1 MKNEEGVFKKFI
13 LNEDELSKLIDQAES
28 RQTEIA
34 VLAIVSFIIVI
45 YSINILLLL
54 AFHSLIKSK

>member
-1 MKNEEGVFKKFI
+1 MENEEGVFKKYI

-28 RQTEIA
+28 RRTEIA

-45 YSINILLLL
+45 YSINLLLL
-54 AFHSLIKSK
+54 LTFNSLIKSK